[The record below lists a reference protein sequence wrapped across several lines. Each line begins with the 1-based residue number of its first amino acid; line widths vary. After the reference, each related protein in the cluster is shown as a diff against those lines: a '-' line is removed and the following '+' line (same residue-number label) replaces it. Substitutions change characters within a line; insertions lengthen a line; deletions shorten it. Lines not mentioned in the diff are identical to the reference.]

1 MTKLKK
7 FELPPNSDTITIA
20 DIAGLSQQVGENTSD
35 IQYLKQQSEIVNEME
50 KQLVGVKADQKAV
63 KADQKSIKGQL
74 EKLEA
79 GVNKF
84 RYHQW
89 SVLVLI
95 FVCIV
100 GTLGIGLKYSKENQ
114 DVLKENLEKSIL
126 IIDDRQ
132 KEDTEKL
139 SSKMDEI
146 ITIIL
151 KKNLTE

>member
-7 FELPPNSDTITIA
+7 FELPPNSDTITIV
-20 DIAGLSQQVGENTSD
+20 GLTELSQTVGQNTSD

-50 KQLVGVKADQKAV
+50 KQLVGVKADQK
-63 KADQKSIKGQL
+63 SIKGQL
-74 EKLEA
+74 DKLEK

-100 GTLGIGLKYSKENQ
+100 STLGIGLKYSKENQ

-132 KEDTEKL
+132 KKDTDRLIK
-139 SSKMDEI
+139 KMDGI

-151 KKNLTE
+151 KSNLAK